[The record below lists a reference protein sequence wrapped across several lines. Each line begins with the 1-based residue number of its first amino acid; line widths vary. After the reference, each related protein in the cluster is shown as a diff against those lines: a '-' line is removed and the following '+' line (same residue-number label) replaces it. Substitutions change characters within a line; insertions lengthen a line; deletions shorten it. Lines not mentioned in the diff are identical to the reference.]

1 MARPKNTSTT
11 QLAED
16 VPLAEDL
23 QLNLNAMTEHRQQIM
38 AQFGDGLPYDRSRI
52 VHEARFYMAQ
62 SAEAM
67 LEAGKR
73 LVIIK
78 EVEPHGVLIDI
89 LENELALPYR
99 TAARMMQAATK
110 YLSPTLKTN
119 VPALAHLGK
128 TKLFELMTEDDEE
141 LAELADGGTI
151 AGMTLDDIDRMT
163 SRELKAALRETRE
176 DLDAKRRTVAEKDE
190 KINELKETREKLKRL
205 PVDVAINELRGQ
217 LSDLAEEMVR
227 KTMGSITD
235 GFARLDEDTLA
246 RGVPHTGFMA
256 GLLLDI
262 EREIQCLRS
271 RFDLPELPVQ
281 TEPEWI
287 NGPTEDDKNFQR
299 PDFLTDSSEER

>member
-16 VPLAEDL
+16 VPLAGDL
-23 QLNLNAMTEHRQQIM
+23 QLNLNAMTEHRLQIM
-38 AQFGDGLPYDRSRI
+38 AQFGDGLPYERERI

-73 LVIIK
+73 LIILK
-78 EVEPHGVLIDI
+78 ENEPHGDFSLII
-89 LENELALPYR
+89 TEQLGMAER
-99 TAARMMQAATK
+99 TARLMMQAAVK
-110 YLSPTLKTN
+110 YHSPQLESKRQ
-119 VPALAHLGK
+119 ALAVLGK